1 MAAGLHL
8 VSNVQ
13 ILIRSFDQCAS
24 QNLGESDFMINITG
38 KRVTRV
44 VFAFLAVAT
53 VLGLCYAASARTPQI
68 KADEKSKVSGT
79 IAARSGDLVQVKDKK
94 TGQLVVVSISDNT
107 KIVRKKGKVEFF
119 RHKDMD
125 VTAMVPGL
133 TIDAEGVGNAKGQLV
148 ASKITF
154 IPDEFAVEVAEEQQI
169 MANKAAA
176 GKAQSTA
183 NQGVTAAGQAQT
195 SANQAQASAN
205 QAGNAAVAAGDVA
218 VMDAA
223 AIQTVNKRVSDLDD
237 YKTVAEAGI
246 YFPSDKATLDDAA
259 KADLDVLAAATKG
272 AEGYLIEI
280 AGYASSTGTKQ
291 LNQKLSEERAAAVAN
306 YLLQKG
312 NIPMRRI
319 VAPAGYGATHPAA
332 ANSDPQGRALNRRVD
347 VKVLV
352 NKGLAAGD

>member
-1 MAAGLHL
+1 M
-8 VSNVQ
+8 
-13 ILIRSFDQCAS
+13 IFRSEKWKMS
-24 QNLGESDFMINITG
+24 
-38 KRVTRV
+38 
-44 VFAFLAVAT
+44 VFGLAVGFALL
-53 VLGLCYAASARTPQI
+53 VGLTYAGTPGTPQI

-79 IAARSGDLVQVKDKK
+79 IVSRSGDLVKVKEKK
-94 TGQLVVVSISDNT
+94 SGQTVVVSLTDNT
-107 KIVRKKGKVEFF
+107 KIERKKGKVEFF

-125 VTAMVPGL
+125 ATAMVPGL
-133 TIDAEGVGNAKGQLV
+133 TIDAEGVGNSKGQLV
-148 ASKITF
+148 ANKITF
-154 IPDEFAVEVAEEQQI
+154 TPDEFAVEVAEEQQI

-176 GKAQSTA
+176 ANAQTTA
-183 NQGVTAAGQAQT
+183 NQGVTAAGKAQQSANVAQVSAKQAQT
-195 SANQAQASAN
+195 SANQAASSA
-205 QAGNAAVAAGDVA
+205 QAAGDVA

-223 AIQTVNKRVSDLDD
+223 AVQLVNKRVSDLDD

-246 YFPSDKATLDDAA
+246 YFDTGKANLDDAA
-259 KADLDVLAAATKG
+259 KADLDMVAAATKG
-272 AEGYLIEI
+272 ADGYLIEI

-332 ANSDPQGRALNRRVD
+332 QNTDAQGRALNRRVD

-352 NKGLAAGD
+352 NQGFGEGT

>member
-1 MAAGLHL
+1 
-8 VSNVQ
+8 
-13 ILIRSFDQCAS
+13 
-24 QNLGESDFMINITG
+24 MINRAG
-38 KRVTRV
+38 KRITR
-44 VFAFLAVAT
+44 FALAFLAVAI

-79 IAARSGDLVQVKDKK
+79 IVGRSGDLVQVKDKK
-94 TGQLVVVSISDNT
+94 TGQLVVVNISDTT
-107 KIVRKKGKVEFF
+107 KIERKKGKVEFF

-133 TIDAEGVGNAKGQLV
+133 TIDAEGVGNAKGQLA

-176 GKAQSTA
+176 GQAQTTA
-183 NQGVTAAGQAQT
+183 NQGVAAAGQAQT
-195 SANQAQASAN
+195 SANQAQTSAN

-272 AEGYLIEI
+272 VDGYLIEI

-291 LNQKLSEERAAAVAN
+291 LNQKLSEDRAAAVAN

>member
-1 MAAGLHL
+1 
-8 VSNVQ
+8 
-13 ILIRSFDQCAS
+13 
-24 QNLGESDFMINITG
+24 MIFRNDNC
-38 KRVTRV
+38 RN
-44 VFAFLAVAT
+44 A
-53 VLGLCYAASARTPQI
+53 VLGCALGLVLLADLTYAGTPGAPQI
-68 KADEKSKVSGT
+68 TADQKSKVSGT
-79 IAARSGDLVQVKDKK
+79 IASRNGDLVKVKDKK
-94 TGQLVVVSISDNT
+94 SGQTVVVSVTDNT
-107 KIVRKKGKVEFF
+107 KIERKKGKVEFF

-133 TIDAEGVGNAKGQLV
+133 TIEAEGVGNAKGQLV

-176 GKAQSTA
+176 GQAQTTA
-183 NQGVTAAGQAQT
+183 NQGVAAAGQAQT
-195 SANQAQASAN
+195 SANQAQTTAN
-205 QAGNAAVAAGDVA
+205 QAGTTAAAAGDVA

-223 AIQTVNKRVSDLDD
+223 AIQMVNKRVSDMDD

-246 YFPSDKATLDDAA
+246 YFDSGKANLDDAA
-259 KADLDVLAAATKG
+259 KADLDMVVAATQG
-272 AEGYLIEI
+272 ADGYLIEI

-291 LNQKLSEERAAAVAN
+291 LNQQLSEERAAAVTN

-332 ANSDPQGRALNRRVD
+332 QNTDSQGRALNRRVD
-347 VKVLV
+347 VKVIV
-352 NKGLAAGD
+352 NKGFAEGT